1 MIPIQI
7 KILRQNKVVSYFY
20 ILEAGR
26 GGRIQ
31 NVLTIVFCHW
41 VNEQNISILCATY
54 IKEEL

>member
-26 GGRIQ
+26 RRE
-31 NVLTIVFCHW
+31 NPECAHY
-41 VNEQNISILCATY
+41 SILPLD
-54 IKEEL
+54 K